1 MINST
6 AQTAAQA
13 PPMTLEEAILAA
25 QKMQRHGELAAA
37 EVVYQRILQVLPE
50 EPNSL
55 HFLGVLRHQQGDNEG
70 AADLIRRAIAVIP
83 LDAGPWVNLGNVL
96 LEMRRF
102 DEAVDAYK
110 QATVLAP
117 DNLLVFNN
125 IGLLQGRRNNLELAE
140 AAYRQALRIAPD
152 ADYVL
157 QNYAGLLQRQG
168 RYEEATSFS
177 IKTLTASPNDP
188 KARRLLSISYALVG
202 DMESARGVLRDWLEL
217 DPGNPEALHLLASA
231 GGLPV
236 PLRASDAYIAEEF
249 DAFSKSFDAKLE
261 GLGYKAPELV
271 TAALA
276 KALDAV
282 DSAGDVLD
290 AGCGTGLCSILL
302 RPMARRLDGVDLS
315 RGMLGKAAERGGYDE
330 LECAELTAY
339 MARYPSRWDAIVSAD
354 TLCYF
359 GELHDVLS
367 AARAALRLGGL
378 LVFSV
383 EAVVSAAGGFL
394 LQHNGRYA
402 HASSYIEHCIA
413 AAGLELLS
421 LEQATLRAEVMRP
434 VQGWIVVAR
443 NSGGHRP

>member
-1 MINST
+1 MTNS
-6 AQTAAQA
+6 AVQPAAQSK
-13 PPMTLEEAILAA
+13 PMTLEDAIRAA
-25 QKMQRHGELAAA
+25 QNMQRHGDLPAA
-37 EVVYQRILQVLPE
+37 EAIYLRILQAIPE
-50 EPNSL
+50 EPNAL
-55 HFLGVLRHQQGDNEG
+55 HFLGVLRHQQGDNES
-70 AADLIRRAIAVIP
+70 AAVLIRRATEVVP
-83 LDAGPWVNLGNVL
+83 LDAGPWVNLGNIM
-96 LEMRRF
+96 LEMKRF

-117 DNLLVFNN
+117 DNLLVYNN

-140 AAYRQALRIAPD
+140 AAYLQALRIAPD
-152 ADYVL
+152 SDYVL
-157 QNYAGLLQRQG
+157 QNYAGLLQRLG

-202 DMESARGVLRDWLEL
+202 DLASACGVLRDWLEL

-236 PLRASDAYIAEEF
+236 PVRASDAYIAEEF
-249 DAFSKSFDAKLE
+249 DAFAKSFDAKLE
-261 GLGYKAPELV
+261 VLGYKAPELV

-276 KALDAV
+276 KALIAV

-315 RGMLGKAAERGGYDE
+315 RGMLSKAAERGGYDD
-330 LECAELTAY
+330 LQCAELTSY
-339 MARYPSRWDAIVSAD
+339 MARHPNRWDSIVSAD

-367 AARAALRLGGL
+367 AARLALKLRGL

-383 EAVVSAAGGFL
+383 EAAAGEAVGYL

-402 HASSYIEHCIA
+402 HGRSYIEQSVTK
-413 AAGLELLS
+413 AGLELLTI
-421 LEQATLRAEVMRP
+421 EHATLRAEVMRP
-434 VQGWIVVAR
+434 VRGWIVVAR
-443 NSGGHRP
+443 NSGGDRL